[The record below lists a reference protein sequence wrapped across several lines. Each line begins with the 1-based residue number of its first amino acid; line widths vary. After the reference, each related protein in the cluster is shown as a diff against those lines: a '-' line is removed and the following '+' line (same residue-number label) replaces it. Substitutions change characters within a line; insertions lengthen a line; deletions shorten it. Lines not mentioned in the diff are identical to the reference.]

1 MKTFIKTMEWLGAGV
16 TCFGFAYALGMMI
29 ADDLYQTA
37 LGHDAY
43 LDLNAISIWNIL
55 GIFVAGVALVIT
67 FEILN
72 VVFKSGER
80 SAAQEGQKD
89 D

>member
-1 MKTFIKTMEWLGAGV
+1 MKTFIKIMGWLSAGV
-16 TCFGFAYALGMMI
+16 AVLGFAYSCGMMI
-29 ADDLYQTA
+29 ADDLYLKA
-37 LGHDAY
+37 LGVDAY
-43 LDLNAISIWNIL
+43 LDLNAISVWNRVGIL
-55 GIFVAGVALVIT
+55 VVGIALVIT

-80 SAAQEGQKD
+80 SAAQEEQKD